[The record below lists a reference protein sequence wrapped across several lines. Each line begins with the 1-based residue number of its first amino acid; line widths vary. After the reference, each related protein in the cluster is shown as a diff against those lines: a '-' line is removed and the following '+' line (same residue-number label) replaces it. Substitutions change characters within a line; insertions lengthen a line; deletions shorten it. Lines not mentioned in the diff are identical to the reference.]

1 MEAKKAYAATKH
13 VSNCM
18 HLGYTFVAIRWRK

>member
-1 MEAKKAYAATKH
+1 MDVKMTDAYTKH

-18 HLGYTFVAIRWRK
+18 HLSYTFVAIRRRM